1 MKQSLG
7 RINFKRRLKSA
18 ATNKKCLYLASAL
31 TFLLLLVSLSSFA
44 QLAVSTSPL
53 YLNVPAGEKRTFSL
67 KIENLGEEPEGV
79 TVYLGDWRRDLNGNT
94 QYLRPG
100 SLSQSLADWIK
111 ISPASFIIK
120 GGEDR
125 EIRFTISVPE
135 GEEGSRWA
143 LLFIQREPELVE
155 ETVKRGE
162 EERRKSR

>member
-79 TVYLGDWRRDLNGNT
+79 TVYLGDWRRDLNGN
-94 QYLRPG
+94 
-100 SLSQSLADWIK
+100 
-111 ISPASFIIK
+111 
-120 GGEDR
+120 
-125 EIRFTISVPE
+125 
-135 GEEGSRWA
+135 SR
-143 LLFIQREPELVE
+143 I
-155 ETVKRGE
+155 
-162 EERRKSR
+162 